1 MSGGHEK
8 RCPALLSG
16 YDTST
21 GCLEGHLL
29 ADPALAR
36 SEECASGHNNSTEQP
51 IGCSRHLGASFPG
64 HHTRSLGGD
73 VPSGVLTPGRETP
86 HV

>member
-36 SEECASGHNNSTEQP
+36 PEECPSGHNNSTERP

-64 HHTRSLGGD
+64 HHTRFWEATSRRG
-73 VPSGVLTPGRETP
+73 PHPGRETP